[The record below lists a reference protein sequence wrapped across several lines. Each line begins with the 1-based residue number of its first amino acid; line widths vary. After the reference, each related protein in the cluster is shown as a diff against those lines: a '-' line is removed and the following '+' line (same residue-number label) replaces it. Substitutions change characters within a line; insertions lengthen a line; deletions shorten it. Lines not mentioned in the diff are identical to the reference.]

1 MSDEPRYV
9 PIDDMPPDDGESA
22 QPASRKPTPPHRPP
36 ARPTPGSTR
45 AAPATPPP
53 SPKTEPPSP
62 HRVRLVMPFSPG
74 LLDRVKTLRTN
85 AGVAG
90 EPPNALILTEPI
102 EITDEPALH
111 ALLAPDQRDLPL
123 TVTLTRVEALV
134 HDSQTYVA
142 GWVIDDADKLNE
154 IHADLIGA
162 LKAEDIIEDEGAFET
177 EFDPLVLVGESVPAK
192 AFPALIAAMQR
203 DFTPFTWRIE
213 SIIARPEPAA
223 TNPTDGS

>member
-9 PIDDMPPDDGESA
+9 PFDDLPPDDESV
-22 QPASRKPTPPHRPP
+22 PSPRPVMPERKPNT
-36 ARPTPGSTR
+36 ARL
-45 AAPATPPP
+45 TPPP
-53 SPKTEPPSP
+53 EPLKAAP

-74 LLDRVKTLRTN
+74 LLERIKSLRAS
-85 AGVAG
+85 AGVTG
-90 EPPNALILTEPI
+90 EQPRELVLTEVI
-102 EITDEPALH
+102 EISDEPALH

-134 HDSQTYVA
+134 RGPQTYLA

-162 LKAEDIIEDEGAFET
+162 LKAEDIIEDEGAFES
-177 EFDPLVLVGESVPAK
+177 EFDPLVLAGESVPVK

-203 DFTPFTWRIE
+203 DFAPFTWRIE
-213 SIIARPEPAA
+213 SIVARPE
-223 TNPTDGS
+223 